1 MNNNRC
7 VCCGRI
13 IPEGKMVCFQCELS
27 TSVDTTIL
35 RDILWDHNL
44 CRAQRQHLILAI
56 NHIERG

>member
-27 TSVDTTIL
+27 IDVDTTIL

-44 CRAQRQHLILAI
+44 CREQRRHLILAI
-56 NHIERG
+56 NRIERR